1 MKRILLSLVLV
12 WFLGNVQA
20 QSDLEAFM
28 AARGEYF
35 FSLQIQQ
42 PEEAALLTRLCSI
55 DRLEGQSLICYAN
68 AEQYQQLLAKG
79 YRPTLLTPPSM
90 EEEYAMWDG
99 THREAYDWDAYPTYE
114 AYQNMMNQYAEDY
127 PERCTYLEL
136 GTLESGRKLMFCRI
150 NNGEP
155 DGKPKFLYTSTI
167 HGDELTGMMLMLRLI
182 DELCTSD
189 DPRIVSLIDQ
199 LDIFISPCI
208 NPDGTYHGGNN
219 TVNGARR
226 TNANDADLN
235 RNYPDFD
242 NGPHP
247 DGREYQP
254 ETLMMMELAEQ
265 YLFTMAANYHGGAE
279 VMNYP
284 WDTYQPLHPD
294 DGWWKL
300 VCHEYADLTHEHDTV
315 YMSDY
320 DNGIV
325 NGYVWFPI
333 YGSRQDYMNYYAQCR
348 EVTIEC
354 SFSHGP
360 NPSLMPMYWTYNHES
375 MLRYMEQ
382 CLYGMHGTVTD
393 TVTGEPLKADVT
405 IYGHDHHGSAVS
417 SHLPVGDYHRP
428 IKGGTYEVTFS
439 CEGYYP
445 KTLTLTVADGETL
458 VQDVQLVPEG
468 YGIGEDGPS
477 TPSTPSTGSGTA
489 GTVMV
494 YPNPTEGVLVIE
506 THGRASLQGDTY
518 RISNM
523 MGQVLL
529 QGQIIGETQ
538 RIDVTGLAEG
548 MYFVTVGN
556 FTQKIVVNR

>member
-1 MKRILLSLVLV
+1 MKHLKIYTLLALLLMAGGVTK
-12 WFLGNVQA
+12 A
-20 QSDLEAFM
+20 QTDLETLM
-28 AARGEYF
+28 TARGEYY
-35 FSLQIQQ
+35 FSIQLQQT
-42 PEEAALLTRLCSI
+42 EDAAQLTQLCSI
-55 DRLEGQSLICYAN
+55 DKTEGNSAICYAN
-68 AEQYQQLLAKG
+68 EEQYRQLLAKG

-90 EEEYAMWDG
+90 EHDYAMWDG
-99 THREAYDWDAYPTYE
+99 TNREAYDWDAYPTYE
-114 AYQNMMNQYAEDY
+114 AYQAMMQQYAEDY

-199 LDIFISPCI
+199 LDIFISPCT

-382 CLYGMHGTVTD
+382 CLYGIHGRVTD
-393 TVTGEPLKADVT
+393 SVTGEPLEAEVVILT
-405 IYGHDHHGSAVS
+405 HDHHGSAVS
-417 SHLPVGDYHRP
+417 SHLPAGDYHRP
-428 IKGGTYEVTFS
+428 IKGGTYEVTYS
-439 CEGYYP
+439 CEGYYS
-445 KTLTLTVADGETL
+445 KTLTLTVADWETL
-458 VQDVQLVPEG
+458 VQDVQLVPVG
-468 YGIGEDGPS
+468 YGVEEGGPS
-477 TPSTPSTGSGTA
+477 TSSTGL
-489 GTVMV
+489 VV
-494 YPNPTEGVLVIE
+494 YPNPANGVLFVE
-506 THGRASLQGDTY
+506 TRRATSLPNQTY
-518 RISNM
+518 RITNV
-523 MGQVLL
+523 MGQTLL
-529 QGQIIGETQ
+529 TGQITAETQ
-538 RIDVTGLAEG
+538 QINVSSLPQG
-548 MYFVTVGN
+548 MYFITIADETRK
-556 FTQKIVVNR
+556 FVVR